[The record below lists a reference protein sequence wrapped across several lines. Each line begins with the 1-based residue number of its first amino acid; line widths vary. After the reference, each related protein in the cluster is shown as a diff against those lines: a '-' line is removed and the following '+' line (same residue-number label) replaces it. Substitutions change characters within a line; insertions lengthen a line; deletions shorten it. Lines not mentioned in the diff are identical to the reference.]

1 MNNQYEI
8 KKFAKLNFLTSTN
21 QEDIKK
27 LTLCATRIDLRIN
40 NSLTVDTFSP
50 LEKENKSLWPHK
62 DFNYQIS
69 SLGFRES
76 TDLKDSD
83 IGAFGCSFT
92 FGQGLPD
99 DSLWP
104 ALLAK
109 SIGMTSY
116 NFGQP
121 GISAT
126 GIADLFAIVSNIV
139 DIKHAIFLLPPY
151 HRLQLAAEELKSHKI
166 DLVPIIPNYV
176 SKHEVRYR
184 FNSVDVYRALPEEEL
199 LKNFKD
205 AVYQIEYIASTKG
218 ITTYYSSW
226 EKETYKF
233 LTYMDENLNLLPEW
247 TSKSEHN
254 GVVEY
259 LNNDFARDMHHPGL
273 RHHENWTRQIKDF
286 IK

>member
-1 MNNQYEI
+1 MSNQHEI
-8 KKFAKLNFLTSTN
+8 KKFARLNFLTSTN

-27 LTLCATRIDLRIN
+27 LTLCTTRLDLHIDGPLI
-40 NSLTVDTFSP
+40 VDTFSP
-50 LEKENKSLWPHK
+50 AEKDHKAQWPYN

-69 SLGFRES
+69 SLGFR
-76 TDLKDSD
+76 THADLQDSD
-83 IGAFGCSFT
+83 VGAFGCSFT
-92 FGQGLPD
+92 FGQGLPA

-104 ALLAK
+104 SLLAK
-109 SIGMTSY
+109 STGMSLY

-121 GISAT
+121 GIGAK
-126 GIADLFAIVSNIV
+126 GIADLFAIISNIV
-139 DIKHAIFLLPPY
+139 NIKHAVFLLPPY
-151 HRLQLAAEELKSHKI
+151 HRLQLAAADSRFCSI

-176 SKHEVRYR
+176 SKHEGRYR
-184 FNSVDVYRALPEEEL
+184 FNSDDVYRVLPEEEL

-205 AVYQIEYIASTKG
+205 AVYQIEYIASAKG
-218 ITTYYSSW
+218 IKTYYSSW

-259 LNNDFARDMHHPGL
+259 LNTDFARDMQHPGPK
-273 RHHENWTRQIKDF
+273 HHENWARQIKDF